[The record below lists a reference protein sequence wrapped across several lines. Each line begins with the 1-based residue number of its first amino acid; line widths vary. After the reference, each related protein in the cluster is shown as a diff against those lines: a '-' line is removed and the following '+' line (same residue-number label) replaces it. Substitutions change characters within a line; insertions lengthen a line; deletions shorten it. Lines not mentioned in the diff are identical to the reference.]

1 MFKIL
6 IKINSC
12 FQIQIKLYI
21 EYIIVTNKNFLFDQY
36 LIFLFIIRKNLNLN
50 LNIIISQFINNQIKN
65 ESLIY

>member
-50 LNIIISQFINNQIKN
+50 IIISQFINNQIKN

>member
-1 MFKIL
+1 MLKIL

-36 LIFLFIIRKNLNLN
+36 LIFFIIRKNLNL
-50 LNIIISQFINNQIKN
+50 LKILSYK
-65 ESLIY
+65 SIYK